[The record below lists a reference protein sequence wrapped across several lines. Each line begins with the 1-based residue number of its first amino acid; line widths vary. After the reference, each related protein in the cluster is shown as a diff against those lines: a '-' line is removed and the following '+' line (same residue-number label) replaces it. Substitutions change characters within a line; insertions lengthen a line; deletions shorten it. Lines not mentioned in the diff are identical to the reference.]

1 VHPLACNW
9 YYCAQFIAKP
19 KAACALRFSW
29 AATSSNLGL
38 SANLASS
45 VKPEVHNVSLR
56 HQNRI
61 EPRPYVTC
69 TRNLVKIGRVIPKI
83 CSQTDKH
90 THTDRQTRSSQY
102 SAPLSGR
109 TNQSWR
115 ICVARRRNTWAL
127 DVRLR
132 RSPVRS
138 PAVRLSGN
146 NIEQVVQI
154 RVPLSPSIIN
164 WHQSMWL
171 GSRVDLSAVGAG
183 FKSQPRRCRVTVLG
197 KLFTHIVPLFTKQ
210 RNW

>member
-1 VHPLACNW
+1 MLLVRRHHTATITSHQSQTADSAPPCCHLGSYIKRLKSSLVHPLACNW

-102 SAPLSGR
+102 SALTYQGR
-109 TNQSWR
+109 S
-115 ICVARRRNTWAL
+115 
-127 DVRLR
+127 
-132 RSPVRS
+132 
-138 PAVRLSGN
+138 N
-146 NIEQVVQI
+146 NICYC
-154 RVPLSPSIIN
+154 
-164 WHQSMWL
+164 
-171 GSRVDLSAVGAG
+171 
-183 FKSQPRRCRVTVLG
+183 F
-197 KLFTHIVPLFTKQ
+197 
-210 RNW
+210 